1 MFEDLKPHL
10 QDLRKR
16 LIISVAVLLLSFGVC
31 FNFWGV
37 IFDWVAAPINSALEN
52 ESIKAHLAALTIL
65 ENVFVA
71 LKVAFFAALVVSM
84 PIIFWQF
91 WLFIAPGLYKHEKKI
106 VLPFVAFA
114 SVMFAC
120 GVGFAYY
127 IVLPVVIE
135 NVLLFGSD
143 KFEGSLSA
151 ENYVMFFTR
160 LVVGFGIAFELPVLS
175 YFLAKVGMITDKSL
189 KNFFKYAVVIIFI
202 IAAII
207 TPPDVLSQIFLAI
220 PLVGLYGFSILIA
233 RFVNPAPKESEQE
246 PQEDE
251 HDESQES
258 ESSAPIST
266 QNP

>member
-1 MFEDLKPHL
+1 
-10 QDLRKR
+10 
-16 LIISVAVLLLSFGVC
+16 
-31 FNFWGV
+31 
-37 IFDWVAAPINSALEN
+37 
-52 ESIKAHLAALTIL
+52 
-65 ENVFVA
+65 
-71 LKVAFFAALVVSM
+71 
-84 PIIFWQF
+84 
-91 WLFIAPGLYKHEKKI
+91 
-106 VLPFVAFA
+106 
-114 SVMFAC
+114 
-120 GVGFAYY
+120 
-127 IVLPVVIE
+127 
-135 NVLLFGSD
+135 
-143 KFEGSLSA
+143 
-151 ENYVMFFTR
+151 
-160 LVVGFGIAFELPVLS
+160 
-175 YFLAKVGMITDKSL
+175 MITDKSL

>member
-1 MFEDLKPHL
+1 MPHL
-10 QDLRKR
+10 QHLRKR

-91 WLFIAPGLYKHEKKI
+91 WLFVAPGLYKHEKKI

-233 RFVNPAPKESEQE
+233 RFVNPAHKESEQE

>member
-91 WLFIAPGLYKHEKKI
+91 WLFVAPGLYKHEKKI

-251 HDESQES
+251 HDESQER
-258 ESSAPIST
+258 ESSAPLST

>member
-135 NVLLFGSD
+135 NVLLFGND

>member
-16 LIISVAVLLLSFGVC
+16 LIISVAVLLLSFGIC

-65 ENVFVA
+65 ENIFVA

-120 GVGFAYY
+120 GVAFAYY

-233 RFVNPAPKESEQE
+233 HFVNPAPKDEEEEQE
-246 PQEDE
+246 ESQ
-251 HDESQES
+251 DESHSS
-258 ESSAPIST
+258 ESSAPIPT
-266 QNP
+266 QNS

>member
-16 LIISVAVLLLSFGVC
+16 LIISVAVLALSFGIC

-37 IFDWVAAPINSALEN
+37 IFDWVAAPMNSALEN
-52 ESIKAHLAALTIL
+52 DTIKAHLVSLTIL
-65 ENVFVA
+65 ENIFVA

-114 SVMFAC
+114 SVMFLC
-120 GVGFAYY
+120 GVAFAYY

-135 NVLLFGSD
+135 NILLFGSD
-143 KFEGSLSA
+143 KFEGNLSA

-175 YFLAKVGMITDKSL
+175 YFLAKVGMITDQSL

-220 PLVGLYGFSILIA
+220 PLVGLYGLSIVIA
-233 RFVNPAPKESEQE
+233 RFVNPQPKE
-246 PQEDE
+246 EDDDKPTE
-251 HDESQES
+251 DSSS
-258 ESSAPIST
+258 ESSAPI
-266 QNP
+266 PA